1 MQPTSLE
8 MEPSDRENGTDD
20 VRRIGKGWALVTG
33 ASSGIGY
40 AFATELARRGHPVL
54 AVARRAERV
63 ERLAREAAA
72 FGGRIE
78 PLTADLLDPAGVQSA
93 AERAAQL
100 DVELLV
106 NNAGFASY
114 GAFAAQPL
122 ERELDLIRLNVVAV
136 VELTHR
142 LLPALVRRGRAGV
155 INVASEMAFQPM
167 PYFASYA
174 ASKAFVL
181 SFSEALAEELRGS
194 GVRITAVAPGFVRT
208 EFADI
213 AGSRRAQRPLPHL
226 TPERVVAVALRAYD
240 RGRVVKTVGA
250 FYTLLSLMTRV
261 APRVLMRR
269 LLGSLMKPQA
279 GRPVNR
285 TAQEASP

>member
-1 MQPTSLE
+1 MKLMSLG
-8 MEPSDRENGTDD
+8 MEPSNRENDTHEM
-20 VRRIGKGWALVTG
+20 RRVGGWALVTG

-54 AVARRAERV
+54 AVARRG
-63 ERLAREAAA
+63 ERLEKLASEART

-78 PLTADLLDPAGVQSA
+78 PLRADLLDPAGVHSV
-93 AERAAQL
+93 AERAAEL

-106 NNAGFASY
+106 NNAGVATY
-114 GAFAAQPL
+114 GAFAEQPL
-122 ERELDLIRLNVVAV
+122 ERELDLIRLNVAAL

-142 LLPALVRRGRAGV
+142 LLPALLRHGRGGV

-208 EFADI
+208 EFADL
-213 AGSRRAQRPLPHL
+213 AGSRRAQRPFPHL
-226 TPERVVAVALRAYD
+226 TPERVVAVALRAYES
-240 RGRVVKTVGA
+240 GRVVKTVGA
-250 FYTLLSLMTRV
+250 FYTALSLMARV
-261 APRVLMRR
+261 APRAFMRR
-269 LLGSLMKPQA
+269 LLGRLMKPAA
-279 GRPVNR
+279 GEPVNR
-285 TAQEASP
+285 TAQEASR

>member
-1 MQPTSLE
+1 MQLRDIQHH
-8 MEPSDRENGTDD
+8 SDE
-20 VRRIGKGWALVTG
+20 VRRLGKGWALVTG
-33 ASSGIGY
+33 ASSGIGF
-40 AFATELARRGHPVL
+40 AFAMELARSGHPVL
-54 AVARRAERV
+54 AVARRRERL
-63 ERLAREAAA
+63 ERLASEAAA

-78 PLTADLLDPAGVQSA
+78 PLTADLLDPTGVQSVADRA
-93 AERAAQL
+93 AEL

-114 GAFAAQPL
+114 GAFAELPL
-122 ERELDLIRLNVVAV
+122 ERELDLIRLNITAV
-136 VELTHR
+136 VDLTHR
-142 LLPALVRRGRAGV
+142 LLPALMRRGRGGV
-155 INVASEMAFQPM
+155 INVASEMALQPM

-194 GVRITAVAPGFVRT
+194 GVRITAIAPGFVRT

-213 AGSRRAQRPLPHL
+213 AGSRRAQGPLPHL

-250 FYTLLSLMTRV
+250 FYTVLSFMARV
-261 APRVLMRR
+261 APRALMRR
-269 LLGSLMKPQA
+269 LLGRLMKPAA
-279 GRPVNR
+279 GGPVNR
-285 TAQEASP
+285 TAQEVSR

>member
-1 MQPTSLE
+1 MQLRDIEHHTGE
-8 MEPSDRENGTDD
+8 A
-20 VRRIGKGWALVTG
+20 RRVEKGWALVTG
-33 ASSGIGY
+33 ASSGIGFT
-40 AFATELARRGHPVL
+40 FAKELARRGHPVL
-54 AVARRAERV
+54 AVARRHK
-63 ERLAREAAA
+63 RLESLASEAAA

-78 PLTADLLDPAGVQSA
+78 PLAADLLDPAGVQSVADRA
-93 AERAAQL
+93 AEL

-114 GAFAAQPL
+114 GAFAERPL
-122 ERELDLIRLNVVAV
+122 ERELDLVRVNVAAV

-142 LLPALVRRGRAGV
+142 LLPALVRRGGGGV

-194 GVRITAVAPGFVRT
+194 GVRVTAVAPGFVRT
-208 EFADI
+208 EFADV

-226 TPERVVAVALRAYD
+226 PPERVVAVALRAYD

-250 FYTLLSLMTRV
+250 FYTLLSFMARV
-261 APRVLMRR
+261 APRALMRR
-269 LLGSLMKPQA
+269 LLGRLMKPA
-279 GRPVNR
+279 TGGRVNR
-285 TAQEASP
+285 IAPEGSR